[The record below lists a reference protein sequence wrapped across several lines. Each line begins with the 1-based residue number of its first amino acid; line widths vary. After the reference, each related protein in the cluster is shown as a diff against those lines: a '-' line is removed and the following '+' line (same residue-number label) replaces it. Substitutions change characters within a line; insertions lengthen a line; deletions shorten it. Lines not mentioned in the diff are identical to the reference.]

1 MVPPIQIHRRWSLLL
16 KTIPFILM
24 ILLAKYLI
32 YLLGYEF
39 LQFSALFTAIISA
52 NIFLISFLISGVLSD
67 YKESEKIPSDMASA
81 VISLSDEAMII
92 MQKEKT
98 EQEKA
103 REYLKHIISINQAYL
118 DWFHQKK
125 TTLAIMKELSVLNL
139 HFHTLSPYIAP
150 PSLARLKQEQNTL
163 RRLLNRSDT
172 IRETSF
178 LGTGYAIVETIS
190 VILILTILFIKFNP
204 IYEGLIFT
212 AFVSL
217 ILIYMIFF
225 IKDLDN
231 PFGYSQDEI
240 LTEEV
245 SLRPLLENKNILK
258 KYLD

>member
-1 MVPPIQIHRRWSLLL
+1 MIQNIPLHRRWSLLL
-16 KTIPFILM
+16 KTIPFIII
-24 ILLAKYLI
+24 ILIIKYLI
-32 YLLGYEF
+32 DFFNYDI

-81 VISLSDEAMII
+81 IISLADEGFIVL
-92 MQKEKT
+92 QNK
-98 EQEKA
+98 EQEKKA
-103 REYLKHIISINQAYL
+103 SEYLEHIQLLNITYI

-125 TTLAIMKELSVLNL
+125 STLKVMEELSKLNNY
-139 HFHTLSPYIAP
+139 FHTLSPYISP
-150 PSLARLKQEQNTL
+150 PSLTRLKQEQNTL
-163 RRLLNRSDT
+163 RKLLNRADT

-190 VILILTILFIKFNP
+190 FILITTMLFIGFNP
-204 IYEGLIFT
+204 IYEGIIFT

-245 SLRPLLENKNILK
+245 SLRPLIENKNILK

>member
-1 MVPPIQIHRRWSLLL
+1 MIQNLPLHRRWSLLL
-16 KTIPFILM
+16 KTIPFIVF

-81 VISLSDEAMII
+81 IIALSDEGMII
-92 MQKEKT
+92 RQNKDREV
-98 EQEKA
+98 EA
-103 REYLKHIISINQAYL
+103 NEYLKHITNINQAYL

-125 TTLAIMKELSVLNL
+125 TTLALMKDLSILNI
-139 HFHTLSPYIAP
+139 HFNTLSPYVAP
-150 PSLARLKQEQNTL
+150 PSMARLKQEQNSL
-163 RRLLNRSDT
+163 RRLLNRADT

-190 VILILTILFIKFNP
+190 VILILTILFIKFTP

-212 AFVSL
+212 SFVSL
-217 ILIYMIFF
+217 ILIYMILF

-245 SLRPLLENKNILK
+245 SLRPLIENKNILK
-258 KYLD
+258 KYLS